1 LLKIFHFSFFILQF
15 EFFNSVFTPG
25 NRLPCHICFVS
36 PQLLGKR
43 SKFILVQKSLA
54 IDSALSDV
62 STSIDHY
69 RVQVIPGQ
77 ALDSALLDDW
87 RAVQQSNPA
96 LQNPCFAPEFTQAVA
111 TARNDVEVGIVEEH
125 GKVIAIFPFQRK
137 AGGRAIPVGGIVSD
151 YQGLICRPDFSCD
164 PRALLKACGL
174 ISWDFDRLLAT
185 QQPFKPF
192 HKLCEP
198 SALIDL
204 SQGYEAYVAERRAA
218 GTEQIKKCMNLM
230 RRLELEVGPIRFV
243 PRSPDPSALT
253 KVLAWKSQQYRKT
266 GWRDLFA
273 LKWGRSLVEQIRA
286 TQSESFAG
294 MLSLLYA
301 GENLVAGHLGMRSR
315 SVWHYWFPAY
325 DPRFA
330 KYSPGLILLLKMAEH
345 APQIG
350 LRTIDLGTGLTLYKR
365 RLMNASISVA
375 EGSVERPS
383 WLSFLRA
390 ARRKAK
396 RLVHVRN
403 G

>member
-1 LLKIFHFSFFILQF
+1 VH
-15 EFFNSVFTPG
+15 N
-25 NRLPCHICFVS
+25 
-36 PQLLGKR
+36 
-43 SKFILVQKSLA
+43 SLA
-54 IDSALSDV
+54 IENTPPADSTLHKAGRDKQAQLGFL
-62 STSIDHY
+62 TAPKPNNANY
-69 RVQVIPGQ
+69 RVNLIPGKAIDG
-77 ALDSALLDDW
+77 ALVRQW
-87 RAVQQSNPA
+87 RALQESNPD

-111 TARNDVEVGIVEEH
+111 AARNDVEVAIIEEL
-125 GKVIAIFPFQRK
+125 GNFVAIFPFQRK

-151 YQGLICRPDFSCD
+151 YQGLICPPNFSCD
-164 PRALLKACGL
+164 SRELLKTCGL

-185 QQPFKPF
+185 QQSFKPF

-204 SQGYEAYVAERRAA
+204 SHGYDAYVAERRAA

-230 RRLELEVGPIRFV
+230 RRLELEIGPIRFV
-243 PRSPDPSALT
+243 PHSPDRSMLA

-273 LKWGRSLVEQIRA
+273 LKWGRSLVDGIHA
-286 TQSESFAG
+286 TQSDSFAG

-301 GENLVAGHLGMRSR
+301 GEKLLAGHIGMRSR

-325 DPRFA
+325 DPQFA

-396 RLVHVRN
+396 RLVHIRIR
-403 G
+403 

>member
-1 LLKIFHFSFFILQF
+1 M
-15 EFFNSVFTPG
+15 
-25 NRLPCHICFVS
+25 
-36 PQLLGKR
+36 PQLLGKK
-43 SKFILVQKSLA
+43 SKFTVVQKSLA
-54 IDSALSDV
+54 IGSALSVV
-62 STSIDHY
+62 STPAEHY
-69 RVQVIPGQ
+69 RVQVNPGQ
-77 ALDSALLDDW
+77 ALDSALLQDW
-87 RAVQQSNPA
+87 RSLQQSNPD
-96 LQNPCFAPEFTQAVA
+96 LENPCFAPEFTQAVA
-111 TARNDVEVGIVEEH
+111 AARNDVEVAIIEEPGNIV
-125 GKVIAIFPFQRK
+125 AIFPFQRK

-151 YQGLICRPDFSCD
+151 YQGLICRPDFSFD

-174 ISWDFDRLLAT
+174 VSWDFDRLLAT
-185 QQPFKPF
+185 QQSFKPF

-204 SQGYEAYVAERRAA
+204 SRGYEAYVAERRAA
-218 GTEQIKKCMNLM
+218 GTEQIKKSMNLM
-230 RRLELEVGPIRFV
+230 RRLQVEVGPIRFV
-243 PRSPDPSALT
+243 PHSPDLDALAN
-253 KVLAWKSQQYRKT
+253 VLAWKSQQYRKT

-273 LKWGRSLVEQIRA
+273 LKWGRSLVEHIHA

-301 GENLVAGHLGMRSR
+301 GDNLVAGHIGMRSR

-325 DPRFA
+325 DPQLAR
-330 KYSPGLILLLKMAEH
+330 YSPGLVLLLKMAEH

-383 WLSFLRA
+383 WLSFVRA

-396 RLVHVRN
+396 RLVPPF
-403 G
+403 